1 MREDRLFLE
10 WMACFFAL
18 LERPVPA
25 EGQPEDPEVR
35 KNWAWWKLRKW
46 ILTIVNRLFTRW
58 GSGDEG

>member
-1 MREDRLFLE
+1 MFLE

-18 LERPVPA
+18 LERPVPV
-25 EGQPEDPEVR
+25 EGQPEDLEVR

-58 GSGDEG
+58 GIGT